1 MYGASEL
8 SARYRAGGVGSDEG
22 VHFGKQVGADLDEG
36 RGGTLAHEVVFVLV
50 RCFTELAAVR
60 LETVFGMG
68 SALSSALRTVRYSA
82 VRTDPHF
89 VPHRDIVRTLD
100 AACRNSQA
108 GSETVVRVSPRQQH
122 FNIAHSNYIFARP
135 SEYDEYIR

>member
-1 MYGASEL
+1 M
-8 SARYRAGGVGSDEG
+8 
-22 VHFGKQVGADLDEG
+22 
-36 RGGTLAHEVVFVLV
+36 

-108 GSETVVRVSPRQQH
+108 GSETAVVQGQQH
-122 FNIAHSNYIFARP
+122 FNIAHSNFIFARP
-135 SEYDEYIR
+135 SEYGEYIR